1 MKGPCKLEQILPAPM
16 KNKVVAVAAA
26 CLLAAGSVFGIG
38 GAKLASY
45 ANSTAAAFSDGMY
58 SIAADL
64 DARLNSAANLVTVA
78 EKVSGVSAGSVE
90 AVRSAVVPRDKR
102 GPIMDAVNAAQGPAA
117 KAAAD
122 TALDSAVNALYDE
135 AVALA
140 DANQYDLLAGELAEF
155 NARGNTIR
163 NNDYNSRAQEFNDT
177 LAGQPAKLIGAL
189 WGIEEAEYYR

>member
-90 AVRSAVVPRDKR
+90 AVRGAV
-102 GPIMDAVNAAQGPAA
+102 DAVNAAQGPAA

-122 TALDSAVNALYDE
+122 AALDSAVNALYDE
-135 AVALA
+135 AAALA
-140 DANQYDLLAGELAEF
+140 DTNQYDLLAGELAEF
-155 NARGNTIR
+155 NSRGNTIR

>member
-78 EKVSGVSAGSVE
+78 EKVSGVSAGSAE
-90 AVRSAVVPRDKR
+90 AVRSAV
-102 GPIMDAVNAAQGPAA
+102 DAVNAAEGPAA

-122 TALDSAVNALYDE
+122 ALDSAVNALYDE
-135 AVALA
+135 AAALA
-140 DANQYDLLAGELAEF
+140 DTNQYDLLAGELAEF
-155 NARGNTIR
+155 NSRGNTIR

>member
-1 MKGPCKLEQILPAPM
+1 MQLEQQETFTIHGPQLEVLGEVESKLPAPA
-16 KNKVVAVAAA
+16 KKRSTASVVLVA
-26 CLLAAGSVFGIG
+26 LALVSVFGIG

-78 EKVSGVSAGSVE
+78 EKVSGVSAGAVE
-90 AVRSAVVPRDKR
+90 AVRIAVD
-102 GPIMDAVNAAQGPAA
+102 
-117 KAAAD
+117 
-122 TALDSAVNALYDE
+122 AVNALYDE

>member
-1 MKGPCKLEQILPAPM
+1 MKGSCKLEQLLPAPL
-16 KNKVVAVAAA
+16 KKKAVAVAAA
-26 CLLAAGSVFGIG
+26 CLLAVGSVFGIG

-45 ANSTAAAFSDGMY
+45 ANSTSAAFSDGMY

-78 EKVSGVSAGSVE
+78 KKVSGVSAESIDRTSGAIE
-90 AVRSAVVPRDKR
+90 AVKSA
-102 GPIMDAVNAAQGPAA
+102 GGPAA

-122 TALDSAVNALYDE
+122 AALADAANALYDE
-135 AVALA
+135 AAALA
-140 DANQYDLLAGELAEF
+140 DAAQYDLLAGELAEF

-163 NNDYNSRAQEFNDT
+163 NNDYNSRAQAFNDT

>member
-1 MKGPCKLEQILPAPM
+1 MKGPCKLEQILPAPL
-16 KNKVVAVAAA
+16 KNKAVAVAAA
-26 CLLAAGSVFGIG
+26 CLLAVGSVFGIG
-38 GAKLASY
+38 GAKLAAY

-64 DARLNSAANLVTVA
+64 DARLNSAANLATVA
-78 EKVSGVSAGSVE
+78 EKVGGVSGE
-90 AVRSAVVPRDKR
+90 AINGVNGAIQAVQ
-102 GPIMDAVNAAQGPAA
+102 AAQGPAA

-122 TALDSAVNALYDE
+122 GALAQAVNALYDE

-140 DANQYDLLAGELAEF
+140 DQNQYDLLAGELAEF

-163 NNDYNSRAQEFNDT
+163 NNDYNSRAQAFNDT

-189 WGIEEAEYYR
+189 WGIEEAEYYQ

>member
-1 MKGPCKLEQILPAPM
+1 MKGPCKLEQLLPAPL

-26 CLLAAGSVFGIG
+26 CLLAAGSVLGIG
-38 GAKLASY
+38 GAKLAAY
-45 ANSTAAAFSDGMY
+45 QRSTAAAFSDGMY

-64 DARLNSAANLVTVA
+64 DARLNSAANLATVA
-78 EKVSGVSAGSVE
+78 QKVSGVSEQAVQ
-90 AVRSAVVPRDKR
+90 AVRGGVE
-102 GPIMDAVNAAQGPAA
+102 AVNAAEGPAA

-122 TALDSAVNALYDE
+122 TALAGAVNALYDE
-135 AVALA
+135 AAALA

-163 NNDYNSRAQEFNDT
+163 NNDYNSRAQAFNDV
-177 LAGQPAKLIGAL
+177 LAGQPAKLIAAL

>member
-16 KNKVVAVAAA
+16 KNKVVAAAAA

-90 AVRSAVVPRDKR
+90 AVRSAV
-102 GPIMDAVNAAQGPAA
+102 DAVNAAQGPAA

-122 TALDSAVNALYDE
+122 AALDSAVNALYDE
-135 AVALA
+135 AVASCLYTQIPESRI
-140 DANQYDLLAGELAEF
+140 NTELF
-155 NARGNTIR
+155 NYHQKT
-163 NNDYNSRAQEFNDT
+163 E
-177 LAGQPAKLIGAL
+177 
-189 WGIEEAEYYR
+189 

>member
-78 EKVSGVSAGSVE
+78 EKVSGVSAGFVE
-90 AVRSAVVPRDKR
+90 AVRSAVD
-102 GPIMDAVNAAQGPAA
+102 AAQGPAA

-122 TALDSAVNALYDE
+122 AALDSAVNALYDE

>member
-1 MKGPCKLEQILPAPM
+1 MKGPCKLEQMLPAPL

-26 CLLAAGSVFGIG
+26 CLLAAGSVLGIG
-38 GAKLASY
+38 GAKLAAR

-64 DARLNSAANLVTVA
+64 DARLNSAANLATVA
-78 EKVSGVSAGSVE
+78 EKVSGVSADAIQ
-90 AVRSAVVPRDKR
+90 AVRQAIDE
-102 GPIMDAVNAAQGPAA
+102 VNAAQGPAA

-122 TALDSAVNALYDE
+122 GALADAVNALYDG
-135 AVALA
+135 AAALA

-163 NNDYNSRAQEFNDT
+163 NNDYNSQARQFNEI

-189 WGIEEAEYYR
+189 WGIEEAEYYQ

>member
-16 KNKVVAVAAA
+16 KNRAVAAAAA

-38 GAKLASY
+38 GAKLAAC

-78 EKVSGVSAGSVE
+78 EKVSGVSAGSAE
-90 AVRSAVVPRDKR
+90 AVRSAV
-102 GPIMDAVNAAQGPAA
+102 DAVNAAEGPAA

-122 TALDSAVNALYDE
+122 AALDSAVNALYDE
-135 AVALA
+135 AAALA
-140 DANQYDLLAGELAEF
+140 DTNQYDLLAGELAEF
-155 NARGNTIR
+155 NSRGNTIR

>member
-45 ANSTAAAFSDGMY
+45 ANSTAAFSDGMY

-90 AVRSAVVPRDKR
+90 AVRSAV
-102 GPIMDAVNAAQGPAA
+102 DAVNAAQGPAA

>member
-1 MKGPCKLEQILPAPM
+1 MKGPCKLEQLLPAPL
-16 KNKVVAVAAA
+16 KNKAAAVAAA

-38 GAKLASY
+38 GAKLAAY
-45 ANSTAAAFSDGMY
+45 ANSTAATFSDGMY

-78 EKVSGVSAGSVE
+78 GKISGVSAGTIDGVSSAIE
-90 AVRSAVVPRDKR
+90 AVK
-102 GPIMDAVNAAQGPAA
+102 AAEGPAA

-122 TALDSAVNALYDE
+122 AALEDAANALYDE
-135 AVALA
+135 AAALA

-155 NARGNTIR
+155 NSRGNTIR
-163 NNDYNSRAQEFNDT
+163 NNDYNSRAQAFNDT

-189 WGIEEAEYYR
+189 WGIEEAEYYQ